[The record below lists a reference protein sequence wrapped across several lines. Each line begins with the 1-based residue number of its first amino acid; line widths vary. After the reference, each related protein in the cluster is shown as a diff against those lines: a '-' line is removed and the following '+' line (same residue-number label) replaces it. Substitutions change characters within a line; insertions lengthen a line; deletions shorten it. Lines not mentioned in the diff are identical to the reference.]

1 MTSPTPPLKL
11 FRDEAQV
18 ETIKCLSCGG
28 PIALHSFGARQRVVC
43 PHCGSTLAPEDSGA
57 LTLLEAAS
65 RKHQP
70 SVLPLHARGKLAD
83 IEWVLSDQFKEFNL
97 DCVSCH
103 VTGYE
108 KPGGSTVTHVEL
120 LKNVQCEVCH
130 GPGSKHERSPKVAM
144 PVPRPQADT
153 CTACHHPPHVHEFDG
168 ASKMNLILGKGHG
181 RK

>member
-1 MTSPTPPLKL
+1 VWDGT
-11 FRDEAQV
+11 A
-18 ETIKCLSCGG
+18 
-28 PIALHSFGARQRVVC
+28 
-43 PHCGSTLAPEDSGA
+43 
-57 LTLLEAAS
+57 
-65 RKHQP
+65 
-70 SVLPLHARGKLAD
+70 HAHAYKT
-83 IEWVLSDQFKEFNL
+83 LSDQFKEFNL

-108 KPGGSTVTHVEL
+108 KPGGSTVTHVDL